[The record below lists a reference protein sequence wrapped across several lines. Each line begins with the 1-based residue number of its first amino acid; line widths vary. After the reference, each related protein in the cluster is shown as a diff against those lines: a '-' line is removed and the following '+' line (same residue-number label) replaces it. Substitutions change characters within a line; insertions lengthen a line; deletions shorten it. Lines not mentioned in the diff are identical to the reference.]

1 MFVKIVCTIG
11 PASENYETLKAMA
24 EAGMNVAR
32 LNFSHGDYEGHEKKL
47 KLVRRVERAVKK
59 PIASL
64 LDTKGPEIRTGHM
77 QNGEIMLTQGA
88 KIILVSDDK
97 PFDGTPERIWVNYNL
112 LAQEVTP
119 GQSIFIDDGTLN
131 LEVEKVEGNEVTCK
145 VIVGGPLRNTKG
157 INIPGAEI
165 TLPALSEKDKQD
177 IAWGIQHGM
186 EYLAVSFVKTARDI
200 LEVRR
205 LIQDYGSSMKV
216 LAKIETKQAVDNI
229 SDIVD
234 VVDGVMVARGDL
246 GVEIA
251 TEDVPLVQKKIIEMC
266 RVRGKVVI
274 VATQMLDSMIRN
286 PRPTRAEASDV
297 SNAVLDGTDAVMLSG
312 ETASG
317 NYPVQ
322 SVATMRRIVDR
333 AEREL
338 DLWGNHK
345 NARENQLDI
354 DPVNGKTG
362 IPVPDAVSGAAV
374 LVAKQVKA
382 PAILCLSRSGLTAKM
397 ISKHRPECPIIGLS
411 PSQQTWREL
420 ALWWGITPVI
430 LNEMSDINVAAS
442 EAVNICVR
450 EKLLPEGELVVITAG
465 VPVGRPGSTNVVE
478 VLTTGQILLS
488 GTPLSNKNAVGK
500 VCIART
506 PKEAIDKVTPGCVLV
521 VRQLNEEYRPVLDK
535 VGALLFES
543 GLLFSEGNALAMEY
557 GLPCII
563 GVADAFSSLM
573 DDDTVSID
581 GTRGLVYRG
590 AVRLVV

>member
-11 PASENYETLKAMA
+11 PASDNYETLKAMA

-32 LNFSHGDYEGHEKKL
+32 LNFSHGDYDGHEKKL
-47 KLVRRVERAVKK
+47 KLIRRVERAVKK
-59 PIASL
+59 PIAAL

-88 KIILVSDDK
+88 KVIISSCDEA
-97 PFDGTPERIWVNYNL
+97 FEGTPEKFWVNYKL
-112 LAQEVTP
+112 LAQEVKP
-119 GQSIFIDDGTLN
+119 GQNIYIDDGALN
-131 LEVEKVEGNEVTCK
+131 LEVEKVDGDEVTCK

-157 INIPGAEI
+157 INLPGSDI

-186 EYLAVSFVKTARDI
+186 EYLAVSFVKTRSDI
-200 LEVRR
+200 VEVRR
-205 LIQDYGSSMKV
+205 LIQEYGSGMKI
-216 LAKIETKQAVDNI
+216 LAKIETRQAVDNFAE
-229 SDIVD
+229 IVE

-251 TEDVPLVQKKIIEMC
+251 TEDVPLVQKRIIEMC
-266 RVRGKVVI
+266 RVRGKAVI

-297 SNAVLDGTDAVMLSG
+297 SNAVIDGTDAVMLSG

-322 SVATMRRIVDR
+322 AVATMRRIVDR
-333 AEREL
+333 AEKEL
-338 DLWGNHK
+338 QIWGNHK
-345 NARENQLDI
+345 NNEQNPLELE
-354 DPVNGKTG
+354 G

-374 LVAKQVKA
+374 LIAKQIKA
-382 PAILCLSRSGLTAKM
+382 PAIISLSRSGLTAKM
-397 ISKHRPECPIIGLS
+397 ISKHRPECPILGLT

-420 ALWWGITPVI
+420 ALVWGVQPVK
-430 LNEMSDINVAAS
+430 LAEMSDINVAAR
-442 EAVNICVR
+442 EAVTTCVR
-450 EKLLPEGELVVITAG
+450 EKLLAEGELVVITAG

-478 VLTTGQILLS
+478 VLTTGTILLS
-488 GTPLSNKNAVGK
+488 GTPLSHKNATGK

-506 PKEAIDKVTPGCVLV
+506 PQEAIDKATPGCILV
-521 VRQLNEEYRPVLDK
+521 VRQLSEEYRPVLDK
-535 VGALLFES
+535 VGAVLFES
-543 GLLFSEGNALAMEY
+543 GLLFSEGNSLAMDY
-557 GLPCII
+557 NLPCIV
-563 GVADAFSSLM
+563 GVADAFSTLM
-573 DDDTVSID
+573 DDDIVSID

-590 AVRLVV
+590 TVRLVV

>member
-11 PASENYETLKAMA
+11 PASDNYETLKAMA

-32 LNFSHGDYEGHEKKL
+32 LNFSHGDYDGHEKKL
-47 KLVRRVERAVKK
+47 KLIRRVERAVKK
-59 PIASL
+59 PIAAL
-64 LDTKGPEIRTGHM
+64 LDTKGPEIRTGLM
-77 QNGEIMLTQGA
+77 TGGEVMLAQGS
-88 KIILVSDDK
+88 KVVLVSDDN
-97 PFDGTPERIWVNYNL
+97 PFDGTPERVWVNYKL
-112 LAQEVTP
+112 LAQEVVP
-119 GQSIFIDDGTLN
+119 GQSIFIDDGALN
-131 LEVEKVEGNEVTCK
+131 LEVEKVEGDEVTCK

-157 INIPGAEI
+157 INLPGADI
-165 TLPALSEKDKQD
+165 TMPALSDKDKQD

-200 LEVRR
+200 VEVRR
-205 LIQDYGSSMKV
+205 LIQEYGSGMKI

-229 SDIVD
+229 AEIVE

-251 TEDVPLVQKKIIEMC
+251 TEDVPLVQKRIIEMC

-322 SVATMRRIVDR
+322 AVATMRRIVDR
-333 AEREL
+333 AEGEL
-338 DLWGNHK
+338 GLWGNHLT
-345 NARENQLDI
+345 REQNPKELE
-354 DPVNGKTG
+354 GL
-362 IPVPDAVSGAAV
+362 PVPDAVSGAAV
-374 LVAKQVKA
+374 LIAKQIKA

-397 ISKHRPECPIIGLS
+397 ISKHRPECPILGLT

-420 ALWWGITPVI
+420 ALWWGVTPVR
-430 LNEMSDINVAAS
+430 LSEMSDINVAAR
-442 EAVNICVR
+442 EAINTCVNM
-450 EKLLPEGELVVITAG
+450 KLLKEGELVVITAG

-478 VLTTGQILLS
+478 VLTTGTILLS
-488 GTPLSNKNAVGK
+488 GTPLSHKNAVGK

-506 PKEAIDKVTPGCVLV
+506 PQEAAEKVTPGCILV
-521 VRQLNEEYRPVLDK
+521 VRQLSEEYRPVLDK
-535 VGALLFES
+535 VGAVLFES
-543 GLLFSEGNALAMEY
+543 GLLFSEGNALAMDY
-557 GLPCII
+557 GLPCIV
-563 GVADAFSSLM
+563 GVADAFSTLM
-573 DDDTVSID
+573 DDDVVSID

-590 AVRLVV
+590 IVRLVV

>member
-11 PASENYETLKAMA
+11 PASDNYETLKAMA

-32 LNFSHGDYEGHEKKL
+32 LNFSHGDYDGHEKKL
-47 KLVRRVERAVKK
+47 KLIRRVERSVKK
-59 PIASL
+59 PIAAL

-77 QNGEIMLTQGA
+77 QNGEIQLVQGA
-88 KIILVSDDK
+88 KVIVSSCDEA
-97 PFDGTPERIWVNYNL
+97 FEGTPERFWVNYKL
-112 LAQEVTP
+112 LAQEVKP
-119 GQSIFIDDGTLN
+119 GQNIYIDDGALN
-131 LEVEKVEGNEVTCK
+131 LEVEKVEGDEVTCK

-157 INIPGAEI
+157 INLPGADI

-186 EYLAVSFVKTARDI
+186 EYLAVSFVKTRSDI
-200 LEVRR
+200 IEVRR
-205 LIQDYGSSMKV
+205 LVQQYGSGMKI
-216 LAKIETKQAVDNI
+216 LAKIETRQAVDNFAE
-229 SDIVD
+229 IVD

-251 TEDVPLVQKKIIEMC
+251 TEDVPLVQKRIIEMC
-266 RVRGKVVI
+266 RVRGKAVI

-322 SVATMRRIVDR
+322 AVATMRKIVDR
-333 AEREL
+333 AEKEL
-338 DLWGNHK
+338 QIWGNHK
-345 NARENQLDI
+345 NNEQNPLELE
-354 DPVNGKTG
+354 G

-374 LVAKQVKA
+374 LIAKQIKA
-382 PAILCLSRSGLTAKM
+382 PAIISLSRSGLTAKM
-397 ISKHRPECPIIGLS
+397 ISKHRPECPILGLT

-420 ALWWGITPVI
+420 ALWWGVHPVR
-430 LNEMSDINVAAS
+430 LSEMSDINVAAR
-442 EAVNICVR
+442 EAITTCVR

-478 VLTTGQILLS
+478 VLTTGTILLS
-488 GTPLSNKNAVGK
+488 GTPLSQKNASGK

-506 PKEAIDKVTPGCVLV
+506 PQEAIDKATPGCILV
-521 VRQLNEEYRPVLDK
+521 VRQLSEEYRPVLPK
-535 VGALLFES
+535 VGAVLFES
-543 GLLFSEGNALAMEY
+543 GLLFSEGNSLAMDY
-557 GLPCII
+557 NLPCIV
-563 GVADAFSSLM
+563 GVADAFSTLM
-573 DDDTVSID
+573 DDDIVSID

-590 AVRLVV
+590 VVRLVV

>member
-11 PASENYETLKAMA
+11 PASDNYETLKSMA

-47 KLVRRVERAVKK
+47 KLIRRVERSTKK
-59 PIASL
+59 PIAAL
-64 LDTKGPEIRTGHM
+64 LDTKGPEIRTGLM
-77 QNGEIMLTQGA
+77 KDGEIMLTQGA
-88 KIILVSDDK
+88 KVTLVSDDN
-97 PFDGTPERIWVNYNL
+97 PFEGTPDRVWVNYRL
-112 LAQEVTP
+112 LAQEVVP
-119 GQSIFIDDGTLN
+119 GQSIFIDDGALN
-131 LEVEKVEGNEVTCK
+131 LEVEKVDGDEVLCK
-145 VIVGGPLRNTKG
+145 IIVGGPLRNTKG
-157 INIPGAEI
+157 INLPGADI
-165 TLPALSEKDKQD
+165 TMPALSDKDKQD

-205 LIQDYGSSMKV
+205 LIQEYGSGMKI

-229 SDIVD
+229 SEIVD

-322 SVATMRRIVDR
+322 AVATMRRIVDR

-338 DLWGNHK
+338 GLWGNHK
-345 NARENQLDI
+345 NTEQNPLDLE
-354 DPVNGKTG
+354 G

-374 LVAKQVKA
+374 LIAKQVKA
-382 PAILCLSRSGLTAKM
+382 PAIICLTRSGLTAKM
-397 ISKHRPECPIIGLS
+397 ISKHRPQCPILGLT

-420 ALWWGITPVI
+420 ALWWGVTSVR
-430 LNEMSDINVAAS
+430 LSEMSDINVAAR

-488 GTPLSNKNAVGK
+488 GTPLSHKNATGK

-506 PKEAIDKVTPGCVLV
+506 PQEAIDKVTQGCILV
-521 VRQLNEEYRPVLDK
+521 VRQLSEGYRPVLDK
-535 VGALLFES
+535 VGAVLFES
-543 GLLFSEGNALAMEY
+543 GLLFSEGNALAMDY
-557 GLPCII
+557 GLPCIV
-563 GVADAFSSLM
+563 GVADAFSTLM
-573 DDDTVSID
+573 DDDVVSID

-590 AVRLVV
+590 NVRLVV

>member
-11 PASENYETLKAMA
+11 PASDNYETLKAMA

-32 LNFSHGDYEGHEKKL
+32 LNFSHGDYDGHEKKL
-47 KLVRRVERAVKK
+47 KLIRRVERAVKK
-59 PIASL
+59 PIAAL

-77 QNGEIMLTQGA
+77 QNGEIQLVQGA
-88 KIILVSDDK
+88 KVVISSCDES
-97 PFDGTPERIWVNYNL
+97 FEGTPEKFWVNYKL
-112 LAQEVTP
+112 LAQEVKP
-119 GQSIFIDDGTLN
+119 GQNIYIDDGALN
-131 LEVEKVEGNEVTCK
+131 LEVEKVDGDDVTCK

-157 INIPGAEI
+157 INLPGADI

-186 EYLAVSFVKTARDI
+186 EYLAVSFVKTRSDI
-200 LEVRR
+200 VEVRR
-205 LIQDYGSSMKV
+205 LIQEYGSGMKI
-216 LAKIETKQAVDNI
+216 LAKIETRQAVDNFAE
-229 SDIVD
+229 IVD

-251 TEDVPLVQKKIIEMC
+251 TEDVPLVQKRIIEMC
-266 RVRGKVVI
+266 RVRGKAVI

-322 SVATMRRIVDR
+322 AVATMRKIVDR
-333 AEREL
+333 AEKEL
-338 DLWGNHK
+338 QIWGNHK
-345 NARENQLDI
+345 NNEQNPLELE
-354 DPVNGKTG
+354 G

-374 LVAKQVKA
+374 LIAKQINA
-382 PAILCLSRSGLTAKM
+382 PAIISLSRSGLTAKM
-397 ISKHRPECPIIGLS
+397 ISKHRPECPILGLT

-420 ALWWGITPVI
+420 ALWWGVHPVR
-430 LNEMSDINVAAS
+430 LSEMSDINVAAR
-442 EAVNICVR
+442 EAVTTCVR

-478 VLTTGQILLS
+478 VLTTGTILLS
-488 GTPLSNKNAVGK
+488 GTPLSHKNASGK

-506 PKEAIDKVTPGCVLV
+506 PQEAIDKVTPGCILV
-521 VRQLNEEYRPVLDK
+521 VRQLSEEYRPVLPK
-535 VGALLFES
+535 VGAVLFES
-543 GLLFSEGNALAMEY
+543 GLLFSEGNSLAMDY
-557 GLPCII
+557 NLPCIV
-563 GVADAFSSLM
+563 GVADAFSTLM
-573 DDDTVSID
+573 DDDVVSID

-590 AVRLVV
+590 VVRLVV

>member
-11 PASENYETLKAMA
+11 PASDNYETLKSMA

-59 PIASL
+59 PIAAL

-77 QNGEIMLTQGA
+77 QNGEINLVQGA
-88 KIILVSDDK
+88 KITLVAGDVE
-97 PFDGTPERIWVNYNL
+97 PFEGTPERIYVNYKL

-119 GQSIFIDDGTLN
+119 GQNIFIDDGALN
-131 LEVEKVEGNEVTCK
+131 LEVESVEGDEVHCK

-157 INIPGAEI
+157 INLPGADI

-186 EYLAVSFVKTARDI
+186 EYLAVSFVKTRQDI
-200 LEVRR
+200 VDVKR
-205 LIQDYGSSMKV
+205 LIQSYGGNMKV

-229 SDIVD
+229 AEIVD

-297 SNAVLDGTDAVMLSG
+297 ANAVLDGTDAVMLSG

-322 SVATMRRIVDR
+322 AVSTMRRIVDK
-333 AEREL
+333 AEKEL
-338 DLWGNHK
+338 ELWGNHK
-345 NARENQLDI
+345 NNEQNPLDLW
-354 DPVNGKTG
+354 G
-362 IPVPDAVSGAAV
+362 IAVPDAVSGAAV
-374 LVAKQVKA
+374 LIAKQIKA
-382 PAILCLSRSGLTAKM
+382 PAIISLSRSGLTARM
-397 ISKHRPECPIIGLS
+397 ISKHRPECPILGVT

-420 ALWWGITPVI
+420 ALWWGVQPVR
-430 LNEMSDINVAAS
+430 LSEMADINVAAR
-442 EAVNICVR
+442 EAVNVCVAQ
-450 EKLLPEGELVVITAG
+450 KLLPEGELVVITAG

-478 VLTTGQILLS
+478 VLTTGTVLLS
-488 GTPLSNKNAVGK
+488 GTPLLRKNATGK
-500 VCIART
+500 ICIART
-506 PKEAIDKVTPGCVLV
+506 PEEALTKATEGCILV
-521 VRQLNEEYRPVLDK
+521 VRQLNEAYRPILDK
-535 VGALLFES
+535 VGAVLFES
-543 GLLFSEGNALAMEY
+543 GLLFAEGNSLAIDY
-557 GLPCII
+557 NLPAIV
-563 GVADAFSSLM
+563 GVADAFSTLM
-573 DDDTVSID
+573 DDDIVSID

-590 AVRLVV
+590 VVRLVE